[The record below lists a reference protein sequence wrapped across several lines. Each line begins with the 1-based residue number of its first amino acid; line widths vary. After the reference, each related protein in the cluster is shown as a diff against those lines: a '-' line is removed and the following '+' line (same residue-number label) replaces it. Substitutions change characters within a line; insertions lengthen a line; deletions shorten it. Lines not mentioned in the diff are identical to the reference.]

1 VSPSILQ
8 EKARQAELGQLMG
21 FIHAN
26 AEQGVQEHHKSALK
40 PLWDKIS
47 DKCVAEFLFARAL
60 RREHNPSG

>member
-1 VSPSILQ
+1 
-8 EKARQAELGQLMG
+8 MG